1 MKKYRVNGTGVHTIK
16 LVECETKPKKAKGVM
31 WFDSLEDAIQALFK
45 IIPVTSLRL
54 MCNWTFDGTLKDA
67 LFLV

>member
-1 MKKYRVNGTGVHTIK
+1 
-16 LVECETKPKKAKGVM
+16 M

-45 IIPVTSLRL
+45 IIPVTSRKL